1 MSMTG
6 KEMKICLPLYKV
18 LYSLAFVVILSL
30 IRGVTHTYEVGIA
43 CEAPP
48 GDSCVR
54 VLRGHLCAGD
64 HELQVRSVE
73 AVSDEEKGDVR
84 GAQDRDPAVL
94 ASAAWG
100 SRIRDVLPVSGSLSA
115 VRSRD
120 RRERVNFICSWYIW
134 RRSS

>member
-18 LYSLAFVVILSL
+18 LYS
-30 IRGVTHTYEVGIA
+30 
-43 CEAPP
+43 
-48 GDSCVR
+48 
-54 VLRGHLCAGD
+54 
-64 HELQVRSVE
+64 
-73 AVSDEEKGDVR
+73 
-84 GAQDRDPAVL
+84 L

-120 RRERVNFICSWYIW
+120 RRRE
-134 RRSS
+134 